1 MLPSCVCATSSL
13 NVREKV
19 VCVGPCST
27 RSAIVWTSPRD
38 DEWIHKFLDSQFSS
52 TVFYSHI
59 ISTFPKRTA
68 YASVETRGE
77 ICLRRYR
84 FTKHGALDHPRTFR
98 CPYITRNTSLRCVRL
113 SLETS
118 RTARSVPNSSCRM
131 DYEPRPASPASTHA
145 TTCRY
150 NVTLRHATSRNSR
163 TRVRL
168 LAAWSPEA
176 GLEPDDCTERS
187 DVGRRNWVRCTLVDA
202 AVRLYQVG
210 ADVQAR
216 C

>member
-19 VCVGPCST
+19 VVWGACST

-38 DEWIHKFLDSQFSS
+38 DEWIHKCLDSQFSS

-131 DYEPRPASPASTHA
+131 DYEPRPASPAS
-145 TTCRY
+145 RDD
-150 NVTLRHATSRNSR
+150 LSLQRHATSRYVTQLTHSRSSSCSVESRSWSR
-163 TRVRL
+163 TR
-168 LAAWSPEA
+168 
-176 GLEPDDCTERS
+176 
-187 DVGRRNWVRCTLVDA
+187 
-202 AVRLYQVG
+202 RLYRAQ
-210 ADVQAR
+210 
-216 C
+216 

>member
-1 MLPSCVCATSSL
+1 MAPSIIPV
-13 NVREKV
+13 
-19 VCVGPCST
+19 
-27 RSAIVWTSPRD
+27 RSAVRILREIHRYVVFVSLSKRREPPGAYPTHLVG
-38 DEWIHKFLDSQFSS
+38 WI
-52 TVFYSHI
+52 TN
-59 ISTFPKRTA
+59 R
-68 YASVETRGE
+68 
-77 ICLRRYR
+77 
-84 FTKHGALDHPRTFR
+84 
-98 CPYITRNTSLRCVRL
+98 VRQ
-113 SLETS
+113 
-118 RTARSVPNSSCRM
+118 V
-131 DYEPRPASPASTHA
+131 RPHA